1 MTAPS
6 WADALVREFGRGAG
20 VEGLSL
26 GESGGAALDFANG
39 RTLRFEW
46 TRLGLAAV
54 VTAPCAG
61 DARSAKAVLSCAHP
75 EARFGA
81 RVRAGLRRSAKA
93 GGGCAAVFA
102 VLLGDGEATLPALD
116 AAYRAAWRAA
126 DYAEGGGAWA

>member
-26 GESGGAALDFANG
+26 GEGGSAAFDFANG

-46 TRLGLAAV
+46 TGDGIAV
-54 VTAPCAG
+54 LVTAPQPGGPGA
-61 DARSAKAVLSCAHP
+61 AKAVLSCAHP
-75 EARFGA
+75 DARFGA
-81 RVRAGLRRSAKA
+81 RVRAGLLK
-93 GGGCAAVFA
+93 GGTEAVFA
-102 VLLGDGEATLPALD
+102 VLPDGGEATLPALN
-116 AAYRAAWRAA
+116 AAYRAAWSAA

>member
-26 GESGGAALDFANG
+26 GEGGSAAFDFANG

-46 TRLGLAAV
+46 TGDGIAV
-54 VTAPCAG
+54 LVTAPQPGGPGA
-61 DARSAKAVLSCAHP
+61 AKAVLSCAHP
-75 EARFGA
+75 DAR
-81 RVRAGLRRSAKA
+81 LHK
-93 GGGCAAVFA
+93 GGTEAVFA
-102 VLLGDGEATLPALD
+102 VLPDGGEATLPALN
-116 AAYRAAWRAA
+116 AAYRAAWSAA